1 MKLNDLKKIIK
12 EEIAKALNET
22 APVKTPAKPTTKPG
36 TGKPGPFQPNKETTP
51 KVRPAKAKAEDEDKD
66 KKKTNEAA
74 SKGIANIVKKYKS
87 LKGK

>member
-22 APVKTPAKPTTKPG
+22 ETAPAPVKPTTKPG
-36 TGKPGPFQPNKETTP
+36 TGKPNPFKRPDDAP
-51 KVRPAKAKAEDEDKD
+51 KTKPKAKG
-66 KKKTNEAA
+66 KKETNEAV
-74 SKGIANIVKKYKS
+74 SQGIANIVKKYKS